1 MHTNQILER
10 GKSEEKLTTGHGFI
24 SSFFPNKSLNM
35 VPSMYSVGFAWISGI
50 LHSAHNIAFGIV
62 FSSFCWHNLELP
74 KTFSSRLLDILFLH
88 IFFLVLFVVYFFF
101 LLKGYFICVQ
111 RSALHKRLKLCAA
124 AADTHTH
131 THFHSHFSMDLWQKG
146 KICFM
151 MTAFHTVVENDFV
164 VHKLAASKCP

>member
-24 SSFFPNKSLNM
+24 SSFFLNKSLNM

-62 FSSFCWHNLELP
+62 FSSFCWHNLELR

-101 LLKGYFICVQ
+101 FLKATLYASNVVLFIKDWNCVLPQ
-111 RSALHKRLKLCAA
+111 QIH
-124 AADTHTH
+124 THTH
-131 THFHSHFSMDLWQKG
+131 TFTPIFQWIYGKREKYVLWWLHSIQW
-146 KICFM
+146 
-151 MTAFHTVVENDFV
+151 
-164 VHKLAASKCP
+164 SKTISLCIN